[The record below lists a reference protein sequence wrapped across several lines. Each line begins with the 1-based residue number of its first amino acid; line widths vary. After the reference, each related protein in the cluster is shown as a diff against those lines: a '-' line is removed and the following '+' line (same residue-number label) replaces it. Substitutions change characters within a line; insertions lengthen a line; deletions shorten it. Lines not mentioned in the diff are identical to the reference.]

1 MLGLYLFLGGLI
13 IGAVAAVAVLYF
25 IYRNNKCRF
34 NAIEEIVK
42 KGNLTPAD
50 ILKISN
56 IATGKETCTPCDS
69 GTCG

>member
-1 MLGLYLFLGGLI
+1 MFSLFLFFGGLI
-13 IGAVAAVAVLYF
+13 TGAAAAVAVLYF
-25 IYRNNKCRF
+25 VYRNNKCRF
-34 NAIEEIVK
+34 SAIEEIVK

-56 IATGKETCTPCDS
+56 IATGRESCTPCDS